1 MSELY
6 ECQAPCIKKL
16 DGFSAN
22 KGGQKITEF
31 PVLLIGQLAKNEK
44 YKAAMTGDELMTYCL
59 STILDGQELLS
70 GRIIMLECKPIA
82 ALISLYE
89 RFGFGLIEEE
99 EPASNGLVQM
109 IRILQ
114 EHELVS
120 PPVDDKLKQL
130 LEE

>member
-1 MSELY
+1 
-6 ECQAPCIKKL
+6 
-16 DGFSAN
+16 
-22 KGGQKITEF
+22 
-31 PVLLIGQLAKNEK
+31 
-44 YKAAMTGDELMTYCL
+44 MTGDELMTYCL
-59 STILDGQELLS
+59 STILDGQELLL
-70 GRIIMLECKPIA
+70 GKIIMLECKTIA

-99 EPASNGLVQM
+99 PTSNGLVQM

>member
-1 MSELY
+1 
-6 ECQAPCIKKL
+6 
-16 DGFSAN
+16 
-22 KGGQKITEF
+22 
-31 PVLLIGQLAKNEK
+31 
-44 YKAAMTGDELMTYCL
+44 MTYCL

-70 GRIIMLECKPIA
+70 GKIIMLEYKPIA

-99 EPASNGLVQM
+99 EPASNELVQM

-120 PPVDDKLKQL
+120 LPVDDKLKQL
-130 LEE
+130 FEK

>member
-1 MSELY
+1 
-6 ECQAPCIKKL
+6 
-16 DGFSAN
+16 
-22 KGGQKITEF
+22 
-31 PVLLIGQLAKNEK
+31 
-44 YKAAMTGDELMTYCL
+44 MTGDELMTYCL

-82 ALISLYE
+82 TLISLYE

-114 EHELVS
+114 IFRTRKPIDLAMG
-120 PPVDDKLKQL
+120 
-130 LEE
+130 